1 MTMTMTMTTATEE
14 GNTKALRGEGEGG
27 EVDVLIGP
35 IVACHPVRRRRRSRD
50 MDEIIGSYK
59 LRAGE
64 PLYRLLR
71 YPVDQS
77 TSTPNLPFLIYY

>member
-1 MTMTMTMTTATEE
+1 MMMTMTMTTAMEE
-14 GNTKALRGEGEGG
+14 GNIKTLRGEGEGG
-27 EVDVLIGP
+27 DVDALTGP
-35 IVACHPVRRRRRSRD
+35 IAGCHPVLRRRSRD
-50 MDEIIGSYK
+50 TDEIIGSYK

-77 TSTPNLPFLIYY
+77 TSTPNLPFLISY